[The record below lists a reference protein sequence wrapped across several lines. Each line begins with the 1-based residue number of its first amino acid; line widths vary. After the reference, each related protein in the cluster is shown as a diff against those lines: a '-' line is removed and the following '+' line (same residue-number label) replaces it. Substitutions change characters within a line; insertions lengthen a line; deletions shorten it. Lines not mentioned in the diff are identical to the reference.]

1 MKSERSE
8 RSEPTS
14 SIARTLVA
22 AGLALGAVAAHA
34 MGGYTVTPAQEQTV
48 KVGQTADQVRQEL
61 GKPAHIERFMGE
73 PGPVWTY
80 AVSGGLSPTSLFEVT
95 FGPDGKV
102 ATVIETEQQV
112 D

>member
-1 MKSERSE
+1 
-8 RSEPTS
+8 
-14 SIARTLVA
+14 
-22 AGLALGAVAAHA
+22 
-34 MGGYTVTPAQEQTV
+34 MGGYTVTPAQEHNV
-48 KVGQTADQVRQEL
+48 KAGLTADEVRQVL

-80 AVSGGLSPTSLFEVT
+80 AVSGGLSPTALFEVS

-102 ATVIETEQQV
+102 ATVIETEQPV